1 MPINCGDA
9 DEDHTFEDCVFIG
22 QQEKRMK
29 MVEKRMAFTGI
40 AFDETTLWIVG
51 DSCEDNNVLCSTEF
65 LKLGHPS
72 VIGPD
77 LPFKINIHSDQI

>member
-1 MPINCGDA
+1 MFQEYLGFASKVANKLWCDA
-9 DEDHTFEDCVFIG
+9 DEDHTSEDCVFIS

-72 VIGPD
+72 V
-77 LPFKINIHSDQI
+77 